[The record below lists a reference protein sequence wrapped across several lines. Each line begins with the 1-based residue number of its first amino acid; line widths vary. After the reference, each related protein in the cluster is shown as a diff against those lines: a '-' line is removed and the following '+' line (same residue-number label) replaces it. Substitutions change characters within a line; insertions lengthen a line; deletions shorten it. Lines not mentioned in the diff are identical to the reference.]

1 MLMKKHLAHLLLNVA
16 EQTVAEHCRSS
27 AAYAAKALREVELEK
42 TAYLAGLCHDMGK
55 YTQEFQNYLQK
66 AVFNHENARRGS
78 VNHSF
83 AAPRF
88 LLSRYHNATEDHC
101 WENLSAELLAFA
113 TGSHHGLFDVVDP
126 DQNSGFQHRLE
137 KTGIHYEEAKTG
149 FLSDCSDQAA
159 LDALFVES
167 TKEVEAFLEPIC
179 SLKEEDYLKENYP
192 FYEGLLARLLLSA
205 VIEGD
210 RRDTAEFYARQA
222 YEHSLFGEE
231 RRSVW
236 SRLLQNV
243 ERKLGERENETP
255 IQLAR
260 QRMSEQCRAYAAQP
274 GGIIRLN
281 LPTGGGKTLSSLR
294 YALAH
299 AECHNK
305 ARIIFTS
312 PLLSILDQ
320 NAAVIR
326 EYIQDDALILEH
338 HSNIVHEKA
347 ENDELDPVE
356 LLVDSWEAPIII
368 TTLVQLLNTL
378 FDGKTSAIRRF
389 HALCNSV
396 IIIDEVQTVPANLL
410 SLFNTAV
417 NFLAHCCKATVIL
430 CSATQPCLERAQ
442 RPLLEPVTDM
452 VPYQPELWEVFRRTN
467 LTDAGAYRM
476 EELPGLIRDRLD
488 EVNSLLVVC
497 NKKGQAAQL
506 FESCQWADTTSFHLS
521 AGMCNQHRKDTLSA
535 LGESLALSRAGNV
548 KTLCISTQ
556 VIEAGVDISF
566 ASVIRLAAGMD
577 SVVQAAGRCNRNG
590 ESNEPAEV
598 SLVFCLDEDLRRLK
612 EIQTAKDAT
621 GSLCEDFRMD
631 PEKYVNDLSCQ
642 KSIDYY
648 YQILYSKHKGSYQDD
663 MVSFRGSSVA
673 LYDLLNDNE
682 TYADSDCPAA
692 ESYLLRQSFKTA
704 GKLFTVFDNET
715 TDVLVPYGEGKNL
728 IVALGELNPRRDMV
742 EIRGL
747 LEKAK
752 PYTVSLYQWQRDSL
766 GAEGALTAVCDDSV
780 LCLQPHYYD
789 EKIGLLTKPGKMEFL
804 DY

>member
-1 MLMKKHLAHLLLNVA
+1 MTNFFAHILPDGVEQSVA
-16 EQTVAEHCRSS
+16 DHCRSC
-27 AAYAAKALREVELEK
+27 AAYASVALQEVGLQKA
-42 TAYLAGLCHDMGK
+42 AYLAGLCHDMGK
-55 YTQEFQNYLQK
+55 YTHEYQDYLKK
-66 AVFNHENARRGS
+66 AVFEIGSVRRGS

-83 AAPRF
+83 AATRF
-88 LLSRYHNATEDHC
+88 FLRQYHTSGEDRY

-113 TGSHHGLFDVVDP
+113 TGSHHGLFDVIDP
-126 DQNSGFQHRLE
+126 DRSSGFQHRLE
-137 KTGIHYEEAKTG
+137 KAGIHYEEAKTC
-149 FLSDCSDQAA
+149 FLSDCSDQAT
-159 LDALFVES
+159 LDAMFTES
-167 TKEVEAFLEPIC
+167 VKEVGAFLEPIC
-179 SLKEEDYLKENYP
+179 SLEEEDYLTENYP

-210 RRDTAEFYARQA
+210 RRDTAEFYARKA
-222 YEHSLFGEE
+222 FEKPLFGEE
-231 RRSVW
+231 RRVVW
-236 SRLLQNV
+236 SQALQNV
-243 ERKLGERENETP
+243 ERKLGELRNETP

-326 EYIQDDALILEH
+326 EYVQDDALILEH
-338 HSNIVHEKA
+338 HSNVVHEKA
-347 ENDELDPVE
+347 EDDELDPVE
-356 LLVDSWEAPIII
+356 LLMESWEAPIII
-368 TTLVQLLNTL
+368 TTLVQLLYTL
-378 FDGKTSAIRRF
+378 FDGKTSAVRRF

-396 IIIDEVQTVPANLL
+396 IVIDEVQTVPMDLL

-417 NFLAHCCKATVIL
+417 NFLAYCCKATVVL

-442 RPLLEPVTDM
+442 RPLMGPVTDM
-452 VPYQPELWEVFRRTN
+452 VPYQPELWEVFRRTK

-506 FESCQWADTTSFHLS
+506 FESCQWTDTISFHLS

-535 LGESLALSRAGNV
+535 LGESLALSRAGNA
-548 KTLCISTQ
+548 KTLCIATQ

-621 GSLCEDFRMD
+621 GSLCEDFRTD

-682 TYADSDCPAA
+682 TYADSDCPAV

-728 IVALGELNPRRDMV
+728 IVALGELDPRRDMV

-752 PYTVSLYQWQRDSL
+752 PYTISLYQWQRDGL
-766 GAEGALTAVCDDSV
+766 GAEGALIAVCDDSV

-789 EKIGLLTKPGKMEFL
+789 EKIGLLAKPGKLEFL